1 MSRVLP
7 QPSDTPVL
15 KEVIVAVEPGDP
27 HIALLADGKIRVGFL
42 GKAVLESDDHTV
54 LAAAVEAR
62 GLEGDA
68 LKELISNLIAKEIAA
83 SAGVAKAD

>member
-1 MSRVLP
+1 MTKVLP

-27 HIALLADGKIRVGFL
+27 QIALLADGTIRVGFL
-42 GKAVLESDDHTV
+42 GKAVLESDDPAI

-62 GLEGDA
+62 SLEGDA
-68 LKELISNLIAKEIAA
+68 LKEFISKLIAREIAG
-83 SAGVAKAD
+83 SSGVAKAE

>member
-15 KEVIVAVEPGDP
+15 KEVVVATELGDP
-27 HIALLADGKIRVGFL
+27 HIALLADGKIRIGFL
-42 GKAVLESDDHTV
+42 GKAVLESDDHAA

-62 GLEGDA
+62 ALEGDA
-68 LKELISNLIAKEIAA
+68 LKEYVSNLIAREIAA
-83 SAGVAKAD
+83 SSGVAKPE

>member
-15 KEVIVAVEPGDP
+15 KDVIVAVEPGDP
-27 HIALLADGKIRVGFL
+27 HLALLADGKIRIGFL
-42 GKAVLESDDHTV
+42 GKAVLESDDHAV

-62 GLEGDA
+62 GLEGEA
-68 LKELISNLIAKEIAA
+68 LKALVSDLIAREIAA
-83 SAGVAKAD
+83 SSGVADSQ